1 MEGPEVT
8 FLFQFG
14 LVRDTVTTV
23 TNTLGLKTI
32 KSLACDFINK
42 KHCGEEG
49 TVSSVLQLP
58 GRPCRVNDLAFTF
71 HLTSPGPTSLVFC
84 SRGWLH
90 SPCRESVEQCSLDDS
105 SAPVRCSVDPLKH
118 LRN

>member
-71 HLTSPGPTSLVFC
+71 HLTSPGPTSL
-84 SRGWLH
+84 
-90 SPCRESVEQCSLDDS
+90 S
-105 SAPVRCSVDPLKH
+105 SAVVGGYTVLAARVWSNALSTIRPRRCGAVWIH
-118 LRN
+118 